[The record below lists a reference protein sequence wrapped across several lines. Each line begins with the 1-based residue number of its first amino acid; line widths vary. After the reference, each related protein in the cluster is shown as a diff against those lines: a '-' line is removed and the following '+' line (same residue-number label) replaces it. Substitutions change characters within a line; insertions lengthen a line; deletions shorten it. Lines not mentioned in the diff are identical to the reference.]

1 MPREGRKI
9 SYSGFYH
16 VMIRG
21 VNKEIIFKDDR
32 DRRNFLHLLKYYK
45 IKLNCNVHA
54 YCLMD
59 NHVHILIEDN
69 NNKLG
74 ELMRN
79 VSCVYAG
86 EFNKKYK
93 RVGHLFQERFKSQ
106 NVENDYYLLRLVRY
120 IHRNPEKAGIC
131 KTEEYKWSSYREY
144 IYGEKIIERKF
155 ILKKYDEN
163 IRKAIVKFSRDVL
176 TNKEDGIDNVYFKD
190 KSKTTKEDREDFIKF
205 ITKIE
210 DIPSIK
216 AKPKKEIKEIIK
228 MLKET
233 NKLTVN
239 EISELIGISNNIIYK
254 I

>member
-1 MPREGRKI
+1 MPREARKI

-21 VNKEIIFKDDR
+21 VNKEVIFKDDR

-45 IKLNCNVHA
+45 IKLNCIVHA

-79 VSCVYAG
+79 VTSVYAG

-106 NVENDYYLLRLVRY
+106 NIENDYYLLRLVRY
-120 IHRNPEKAGIC
+120 VHRNPEKAGIC
-131 KTEEYKWSSYREY
+131 KVEEYKWSSYTEY
-144 IYGEKIIERKF
+144 LYGEKIIERKL
-155 ILKKYDEN
+155 ILNKYNKN
-163 IRKAIVKFSRDVL
+163 INIAIKIFKESIL
-176 TNKEDGIDNVYFKD
+176 NNKEDSIDNVYFRNKITMKD
-190 KSKTTKEDREDFIKF
+190 KKEFVKYIIKT
-205 ITKIE
+205 E
-210 DIPSIK
+210 DINIIKTK
-216 AKPKKEIKEIIK
+216 AKKEVRDIIKKIKETK
-228 MLKET
+228 
-233 NKLTVN
+233 KLTASDIY
-239 EISELIGISNNIIYK
+239 EITGISKNIIYK